1 MSFFRT
7 ALLLGF
13 LTGILL
19 TIGWLWQGTT
29 GMTYFL
35 AIAFIINFLSYWFSD
50 KIVLAMYRA
59 KPIQKS
65 DEPEL
70 HEIVENLSKE
80 MKMPKPKIYLVNMP
94 ILNAFAT
101 GRSPKKAAVAVTS
114 GLLKHLN
121 SDEIEGVLSHE
132 LSHVKNRDTLTST
145 IAATIAGVISYIA
158 QIAWYSLFM
167 GGNRRQGGGLIFLPL
182 VMLAPIAAMLIQ
194 LAISRT
200 REFAADRTGA
210 LISKRPLSL
219 ASALEKISKVSKQH
233 PIAGNDATA
242 HLWIVNPF
250 KGDALMRLFSTHPP
264 VEIRIQKL
272 KELKKELKGL

>member
-1 MSFFRT
+1 MSYFRT
-7 ALLLGF
+7 AVLLGL

-19 TIGWLWQGTT
+19 TIGWFWQGTT

-65 DEPEL
+65 DEPKL
-70 HEIVENLSKE
+70 HDMVEKLSKE
-80 MKMPKPKIYLVNMP
+80 MKIPKPKIYLVNMQ

-101 GRSPKKAAVAVTS
+101 GRSPKKAAIAVTS

-121 SDEIEGVLSHE
+121 QDEIEGVISHE

-167 GGNRRQGGGLIFLPL
+167 GGNRRQGGSLIFLPL
-182 VMLAPIAAMLIQ
+182 IILAPIAAMLIQ

-219 ASALEKISKVSKQH
+219 ATALEKISKVSKQH

-264 VEIRIQKL
+264 VEERVSKL
-272 KELKKELKGL
+272 KEIAKELK

>member
-1 MSFFRT
+1 MSYIRT
-7 ALLLGF
+7 TLLLGL
-13 LTGILL
+13 LTGVLL
-19 TIGWLWQGTT
+19 AVGWLWQGTV

-35 AIAFIINFLSYWFSD
+35 VIAFIMNFLAYWFSD

-65 DEPEL
+65 DEPKL

-80 MKMPKPKIYLVNMP
+80 MKIPKPKVYLVNLP

-101 GRSPKKAAVAVTS
+101 GRNYKNSAIAVTS

-121 SDEIEGVLSHE
+121 WMEVEGVISHE

-145 IAATIAGVISYIA
+145 IAATIAGAIAYIA
-158 QIAWYSLFM
+158 QIAWFSLFM
-167 GGNRRQGGGLIFLPL
+167 GGGRRQSGSLIFLPL
-182 VMLAPIAAMLIQ
+182 IILAPIAAMLIQ
-194 LAISRT
+194 LAITRT

-210 LISKRPLSL
+210 LTSKKPLEL
-219 ASALEKISKVSKQH
+219 ASALEKMSKVSKQH

-242 HLWIVNPF
+242 HLWVVNPF
-250 KGDALMRLFSTHPP
+250 KGDALMSLFSTHPP
-264 VEIRIQKL
+264 VESRVQKL
-272 KELKKELKGL
+272 KELAKELK

>member
-1 MSFFRT
+1 MSYIRT
-7 ALLLGF
+7 ALLLGL

-19 TIGWLWQGTT
+19 AIGWLWQGTT

-35 AIAFIINFLSYWFSD
+35 IIAFAMNFLAYWFSD

-59 KPIQKS
+59 KPVQKS
-65 DEPEL
+65 EEPKL
-70 HEIVENLSKE
+70 HEIVEKLSKE
-80 MKMPKPKIYLVNMP
+80 MKIPKPKVYLVNLP

-101 GRSPKKAAVAVTS
+101 GRNYKNSAIAVTS

-121 SDEIEGVLSHE
+121 AGEVEGVISHE

-145 IAATIAGVISYIA
+145 IAATIAGAIAYIA

-167 GGNRRQGGGLIFLPL
+167 GGNRRQSGSLIFLPL
-182 VMLAPIAAMLIQ
+182 VILAPIAAMLIQ
-194 LAISRT
+194 LAITRT

-210 LISKRPLSL
+210 LTSKKPLEL
-219 ASALEKISKVSKQH
+219 ASALEKISKVAKQH

-242 HLWIVNPF
+242 HLFIVNPF
-250 KGDALMRLFSTHPP
+250 KGDVLMNLFSTHPT
-264 VEIRIQKL
+264 VEVRVSKL
-272 KELKKELKGL
+272 REIAKELK